1 MKSPRPFRIVAV
13 DYEQV
18 ILEILGR
25 LFQAEFDQV
34 TVMSFSHSSDAWKE
48 LLRADPDL
56 LITEFTMPGLHGK
69 EMLQR
74 LLDRKAAYRIV
85 VMSGLDEFEQT
96 VQEFARRGLN
106 VRFLPKPFTI
116 ESFREALNISNGIPS
131 FSPVLTRSRYAGSA
145 SKTFHRP

>member
-13 DYEQV
+13 DHEPF

-34 TVMSFSHSSDAWKE
+34 TVMSFSNSSDAWKE

-56 LITEFTMPGLHGK
+56 LIMEFTMPGLHGK
-69 EMLQR
+69 EMLQS
-74 LLDRKAAYRIV
+74 LLERKAAYRIV
-85 VMSGLDEFEQT
+85 VMSGLVEFEQT
-96 VQEFARRGLN
+96 VQEFARCGLN

-116 ESFREALNISNGIPS
+116 ESFREALKGLNLSGFLILNPQ
-131 FSPVLTRSRYAGSA
+131 PKVARGSQPWA
-145 SKTFHRP
+145 K